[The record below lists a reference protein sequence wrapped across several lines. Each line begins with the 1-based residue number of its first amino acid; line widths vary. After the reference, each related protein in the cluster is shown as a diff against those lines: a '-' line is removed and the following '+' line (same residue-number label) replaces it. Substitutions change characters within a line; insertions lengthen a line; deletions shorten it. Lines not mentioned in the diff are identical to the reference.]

1 MVGPEIDE
9 EGGCLQHPL
18 FYCGNQVNEKTA
30 SARALQ
36 DILVGMLLLNTQNE
50 NQCTL
55 MKRILLLTQGFYNL
69 VTGVW
74 PLLHV
79 DSFMAVTGPKV
90 DVWLVKMVA
99 LLNVSIGVSILS
111 GLRTKQPTLILAFC
125 TALSFFLIDTYY
137 ALVGRI
143 WYVYLVDAAIQLA
156 FLLSIIIV
164 FLRQEPDINKK

>member
-1 MVGPEIDE
+1 
-9 EGGCLQHPL
+9 
-18 FYCGNQVNEKTA
+18 
-30 SARALQ
+30 
-36 DILVGMLLLNTQNE
+36 
-50 NQCTL
+50 

-69 VTGVW
+69 VTGLW

-99 LLNVSIGVSILS
+99 LLNVSIGVSILA
-111 GLRTKQPTLILAFC
+111 GLRRNHPILILAFC
-125 TALSFFLIDTYY
+125 TALSFLLIDTYY

-156 FLLSIIIV
+156 FLVTIIII
-164 FLRQEPDINKK
+164 FLKQEPDLNKK